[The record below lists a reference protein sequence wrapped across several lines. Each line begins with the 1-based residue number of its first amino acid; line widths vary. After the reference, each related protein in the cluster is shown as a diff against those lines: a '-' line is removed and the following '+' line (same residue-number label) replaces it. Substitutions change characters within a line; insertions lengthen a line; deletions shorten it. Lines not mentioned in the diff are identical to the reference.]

1 MKEANII
8 HENGKFW
15 VYKLRADHYQ
25 VNASGI
31 TYSVCESAYADE
43 SLAIA
48 RCDYLAKRFPEG
60 FDSQVIWRLG
70 QPQSI

>member
-1 MKEANII
+1 MKATDII

-15 VYKLRADHYQ
+15 VYRLRADHFQ
-25 VNASGI
+25 VNATGV
-31 TYSVCESAYADE
+31 THSVCESAYSDE

-48 RCDYLAKRFPEG
+48 RCDYLANRFPEG
-60 FDSQVIWRLG
+60 FDGQTIWRLG